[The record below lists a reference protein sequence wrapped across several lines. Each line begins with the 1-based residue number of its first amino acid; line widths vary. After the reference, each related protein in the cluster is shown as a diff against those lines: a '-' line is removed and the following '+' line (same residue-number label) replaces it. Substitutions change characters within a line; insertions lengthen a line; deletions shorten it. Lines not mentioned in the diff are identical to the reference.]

1 MSQREGW
8 QTSRVIWQS
17 HDVTIHTSH
26 INIPRCHL
34 AVTSLSQLTFPLTE
48 SCQLYQVMSIIN
60 TVLRI
65 CYKIDTQPSDGMAVI
80 IEGKMWIWKL
90 HIFFYF
96 DVFRVLYI
104 EILNNWYLTANSF
117 ILLWTIRTIQNFLKI
132 FIFEEFEIK
141 QEDNYLSPPQK
152 Q

>member
-1 MSQREGW
+1 
-8 QTSRVIWQS
+8 
-17 HDVTIHTSH
+17 
-26 INIPRCHL
+26 
-34 AVTSLSQLTFPLTE
+34 
-48 SCQLYQVMSIIN
+48 MSIIN